1 MKGCVH
7 LKGSEIKL
15 AAFMQGSNKRFAI
28 PVYQRNYDWKEENC
42 KQLFNDLVKTTKLER
57 NSHFFGSIVSV
68 FNPEGANEE
77 FLLIDGQQ
85 RLTTVSLLLLAMYKL
100 ICEKKVIPIRGSLG
114 QQIYEEYLVDK
125 WQDGEGRIKLK
136 PVKNDSLALEKLFG
150 DPIEFFKDSNLTI
163 NFNYFYQRIQLEEIT
178 IDQLFDAFHRL
189 EMITI
194 VLNQEDNPQLIF
206 ESLNSTGVA
215 LNEGDK
221 IRNFMLM
228 GETNKIQEKYYE
240 SYWNP
245 IEVATN
251 YQVSSFIRDYL
262 SVKCQAIPSLQRVYL
277 TFKEYVE
284 DEKKEILPL
293 LEELLFYA
301 KHYEILVKA
310 KTDIRNLSAIISRL
324 NRIETTVA
332 RPFFLEVLRF
342 WKENILSDNEVEQI
356 FATTEH
362 YIFRRTICNLP
373 TSSLNKIFL
382 MLHKEI
388 IRFDGTSE
396 HYLDKFFYAIT
407 NKRESGAFPEDEEFI
422 RELSTRPIY
431 RMNSKNKTYLLE
443 RLENAGTKED
453 KDIYRHLD
461 QGEYSIEHIMPQH
474 LNAPWVQD
482 LGEDYEEIHEKWVD
496 RLANLTLTAYNSEY
510 SNRRFQEKKNAKNGF
525 LHSGIRMNQKIAQYE
540 QWGLMELEER
550 NEFLLKQAISIWN
563 RPISSYIPAE
573 MPLDSCNLLD
583 DIDLTGKKL
592 TAFSYKGVQQPASSW
607 ISMYEQILRQLHSED
622 SSVLRKLAKSKEEF
636 WNYCIRD
643 VPEKFRSSIPFDSEI
658 YLDKHTSTQFKITIL
673 RKVFP
678 LFQAE
683 AEDLVFFIQPTDDV
697 AEELGRYQLRR
708 EYWEFA
714 LKQIHQIHGNEI
726 FSNTNPTKSSY
737 ISGFFGLAG
746 CNISC
751 VANYEDGR
759 VELYLKRATI
769 QETEQLF
776 HKLYRNKQEIEGKI
790 GTALTWREVG
800 KLKSASVIFT
810 LENSGISNRENW
822 ASMAEF
828 HSNWSKKFYDI
839 LVPYLR

>member
-1 MKGCVH
+1 
-7 LKGSEIKL
+7 
-15 AAFMQGSNKRFAI
+15 MQGSNKRFAI

-42 KQLFNDLVKTTKLER
+42 KQLYNDLVKAIKLER
-57 NSHFFGSIVSV
+57 NSHFFGSVVSV

-77 FLLIDGQQ
+77 FLVIDGQQ

-100 ICEKKVIPIRGSLG
+100 ISENKVTPKRGSLG

-136 PVKNDSLALEKLFG
+136 PVKNDSLALGKLFG
-150 DPIEFFKDSNLTI
+150 SAENFLKDSNLTI

-215 LNEGDK
+215 LSEGDK
-221 IRNFMLM
+221 IRNFILM
-228 GETNKIQEKYYE
+228 GETNKMQEKYYE
-240 SYWNP
+240 TYWNP

-251 YQVSSFIRDYL
+251 YQVSAFIRDYL

-301 KHYEILVKA
+301 KLYEILVKA
-310 KTDIRNLSAIISRL
+310 KTDLRNLSAIILRL

-342 WKENILSDNEVEQI
+342 WKENILSDSEIEEI

-362 YIFRRTICNLP
+362 YVFRRTVCSLP
-373 TSSLNKIFL
+373 TSSLSKIFL

-396 HYLDKFFYAIT
+396 QYLQKFFYAIT
-407 NKRESGAFPEDEEFI
+407 NKRESGAFPEDEEFAK
-422 RELSTRPIY
+422 ELSTRPIY

-443 RLENAGTKED
+443 RFENAGSKED

-461 QGEYSIEHIMPQH
+461 QGDYSIEHIMPQH
-474 LNAPWVQD
+474 LSGSWAKD
-482 LGEDYEEIHEKWVD
+482 LGDNHEEIHEIWID

-510 SNRRFQEKKNAKNGF
+510 SNRRFQEKKNTENGF
-525 LHSGIRMNQKIAQYE
+525 LHSGIRMNQKIAQKE
-540 QWGLMELEER
+540 QWGLEELEER
-550 NEFLLKQAISIWN
+550 SEELKKLALTIWK
-563 RPISSYIPAE
+563 RPDSSYVPEEI
-573 MPLDSCNLLD
+573 PLDSCTLED
-583 DIDLTGKKL
+583 DVNLTGKIL
-592 TAFSYKGVQQPASSW
+592 TAFSYKGVQQPVSSW

-622 SSVLRKLAKSKEEF
+622 SSVLHKLTKSKEAF
-636 WNYCIRD
+636 WTYCIAD
-643 VPEKFRSSIPFDSEI
+643 DPKKLRSALPFETEI
-658 YLDKHTSTQFKITIL
+658 YLEKNTSTQLKISVL
-673 RKVFP
+673 RKF
-678 LFQAE
+678 FHEYGAQ
-683 AEDLVFFIQPTDDV
+683 AEDLVFFFQPTEDV
-697 AEELGRYQLRR
+697 AEELGRHQLRR
-708 EYWEFA
+708 DYWKFA
-714 LKQIHQIHGNEI
+714 LEKIHEVNGNEI
-726 FSNTNPTKSSY
+726 FTNTNPTKSNFL
-737 ISGFFGLAG
+737 SGFFGLAG

-751 VANYEDGR
+751 VANYEEGR
-759 VELYLKRATI
+759 VELYLKRSTT
-769 QETEQLF
+769 QETEQVF
-776 HKLYRNKQEIEGKI
+776 HKLFRNKLEIEEKM
-790 GTALTWREVG
+790 GTPLTWREVG
-800 KLKSASVIFT
+800 KLKSASVLLT

-822 ASMAEF
+822 EALAEF
-828 HSNWSKKFYDI
+828 HSSWSKKFYDI